1 MVELG
6 RVDICLEILMMSS
19 SLALPRMG
27 HLEQL
32 YHIFSYLKKH
42 HNTED
47 EELFV
52 KQDWTNSVY
61 ATDDTDL
68 KEALPG
74 NMPEAR
80 GILSLIH
87 I

>member
-6 RVDICLEILMMSS
+6 RVDIYCEVLMMSS
-19 SLALPRMG
+19 ILALPRMG

-42 HNTED
+42 HNTEMVFDPSEPTID

-52 KQDWTNSVY
+52 KQDWTNLVY
-61 ATDDTDL
+61 AIDDTDL
-68 KEALPG
+68 KEVLPG
-74 NMPEAR
+74 NMP
-80 GILSLIH
+80 
-87 I
+87 

>member
-1 MVELG
+1 MVFDPSEPT
-6 RVDICLEILMMSS
+6 I
-19 SLALPRMG
+19 
-27 HLEQL
+27 
-32 YHIFSYLKKH
+32 
-42 HNTED
+42 D

-80 GILSLIH
+80 GIGLTMRAYVDADHAGDYITR
-87 I
+87 